1 MNGISMEQDGASFA
15 RGEIGETIT
24 MLEAL
29 AADAELTAAIG
40 RAAEAI
46 EAALRNGRKVLFAGN
61 GGSAADAQHLAAE
74 LVGRLTQDRAAFAAL
89 ALTADSSVLTAL
101 GNDFGFEEV
110 FRRQIEALGVP
121 GDVLVAISTS
131 GRSQNVLNALAAARD
146 RGMTTIAFAGAGGGE
161 MAALSD
167 ICLAMPS
174 RETQKIQEGH
184 IVVGHILCGLVERAI
199 VRAT

>member
-15 RGEIGETIT
+15 RGEIGKTIT